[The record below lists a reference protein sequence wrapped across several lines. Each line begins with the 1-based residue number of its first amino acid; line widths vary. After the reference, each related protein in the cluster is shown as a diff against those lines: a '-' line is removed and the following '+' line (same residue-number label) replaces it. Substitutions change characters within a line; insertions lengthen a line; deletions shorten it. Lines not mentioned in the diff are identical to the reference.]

1 MKIKVKLETY
11 IDIPIIEPDF
21 WNSDTEEEYREDIK
35 AELMNKSMDYI
46 WVKPMGDI
54 SEDCTIISAEPYE
67 EGIDEVNK
75 MVNKWEC
82 HFNERQ
88 Y

>member
-21 WNSDTEEEYREDIK
+21 WNSDTEEDYREDIN

-46 WVKPMGDI
+46 WAKPMSDI
-54 SEDCTIISAEPYE
+54 SEDCIIISAEPYE

-75 MVNKWEC
+75 MVNNWEC
-82 HFNERQ
+82 HFNKRQ
-88 Y
+88 